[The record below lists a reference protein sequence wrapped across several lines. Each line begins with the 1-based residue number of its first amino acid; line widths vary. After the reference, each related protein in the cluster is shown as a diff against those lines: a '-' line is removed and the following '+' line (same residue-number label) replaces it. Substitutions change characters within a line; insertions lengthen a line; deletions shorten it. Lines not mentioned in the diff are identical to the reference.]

1 MHSRPDDAQPH
12 SHLRRRL
19 GAWTGTLLIV
29 ASMIGTGV
37 FTTTG
42 ILLAAFDSPTAV
54 LACWAVGGL
63 LALTGALSYAELATA
78 LPYNGGEFLFL
89 SRIFH
94 PAVGF
99 VAGAASLIVGF
110 AAPIAASAIAFSYYI
125 GRVFPGAPGPLLAI
139 ALIAGL
145 SFIHAWRVDAG
156 SRFQNWFTS
165 GKIMLIVLFVVA
177 GLWQGDANLAFRAA
191 DGGLGTALSSPGFAV
206 GLVLVSFAYTG
217 WNASIYIAGELD
229 NPGRTLPLS
238 LIAGT
243 VIVTVLYVLL
253 NIVFLSAAS
262 TDELTGV
269 VEIGHVAAVGLFG
282 ESAARLVSALIAVGL
297 ISTIG
302 AFIMTGPRV
311 LEAMGESFPRLGFLA
326 GRRADRGP
334 APAIVLQAAIALAMV
349 LTSSFEALLTYIGF
363 TLSLFAMLTVIGLF
377 VLRVR
382 EPDLPRPYRVWGYPV
397 TPLLAIG
404 LMGWMIGQTIMERP
418 AVAGAGGLTVA
429 MGLIV
434 FGFVGRNS
442 PGKRRARPK

>member
-12 SHLRRRL
+12 SHLQRRL

-110 AAPIAASAIAFSYYI
+110 AAPIAASAIAFSFYI
-125 GRVFPGAPGPLLAI
+125 DRVFPGAPGPLLAI
-139 ALIAGL
+139 ALIVGL

-165 GKIMLIVLFVVA
+165 GKIMLIVLFVAA
-177 GLWQGDANLAFRAA
+177 GLWQGDANLAFRAT

-229 NPGRTLPLS
+229 NPGRNLPLS

-282 ESAARLVSALIAVGL
+282 ESAARLLSALIAVGL

-334 APAIVLQAAIALAMV
+334 APAIVLQAAIALTMV

-429 MGLIV
+429 MGFISFWL
-434 FGFVGRNS
+434 VGRNR
-442 PGKRRARPK
+442 PG

>member
-1 MHSRPDDAQPH
+1 MHSGPDDEQPDAP
-12 SHLRRRL
+12 LPRRL
-19 GAWTGTLLIV
+19 GAWTGTLLVV

-37 FTTTG
+37 FTTSG

-54 LACWAVGGL
+54 LACWAIGGL
-63 LALTGALSYAELATA
+63 LALTGALSYAELAAA
-78 LPYNGGEFLFL
+78 LPHNGGEFLFL

-125 GRVFPGAPGPLLAI
+125 DRVFPGAPGPLLAI
-139 ALIAGL
+139 ALIVGL

-156 SRFQNWFTS
+156 SRFQNGFTA
-165 GKIMLIVLFVVA
+165 GKIVLIVLFIAA
-177 GLWQGDANLAFRAA
+177 GLWQGDTNLAFRAT
-191 DGGLGTALSSPGFAV
+191 DSSLGATLSSAGFAV

-217 WNASIYIAGELD
+217 WNASVYIAGELD
-229 NPGRTLPLS
+229 NPQRSLPLS
-238 LIAGT
+238 LTAGT
-243 VIVTVLYVLL
+243 LLVTVLYLLL
-253 NIVFLSAAS
+253 NVVFLSAAP
-262 TDELTGV
+262 TAELTGV
-269 VEIGHVAAVGLFG
+269 IEIGHVAAVGLFG
-282 ESAARLVSALIAVGL
+282 ESAARVLSALIAAGL

-311 LEAMGESFPRLGFLA
+311 LEAMGAAFPRLGVLT
-326 GRRADRGP
+326 GRRAGRGP
-334 APAIVLQAAIALAMV
+334 AGPIVLQAAIALVMI

-363 TLSLFAMLTVIGLF
+363 TLSLFAMLTIIGLF

-404 LMGWMIGQTIMERP
+404 LMGWMIWQSIMERP

-429 MGLIV
+429 AGIAL
-434 FGFVGRNS
+434 FQFVGRAQPTRN
-442 PGKRRARPK
+442 